1 MAYCTSCGQPIG
13 EGRFCPHCG
22 AKQQLEY
29 NPNATASGTAS
40 PNSYSQ
46 NSYNPNQYN
55 PNQYNPNAY
64 NPNRY
69 NPAPVQKSPENP
81 SRSLSW
87 GEQVLGSQGSSQ
99 APAAPV
105 FPMKWHKF
113 LIYFALWL
121 NGILNMLGGLALLIM
136 ISENGL
142 YGAIGAVMLGLGAY
156 TIYVRFQLAGLR
168 SGAPKKLMI
177 LLGCTFAINVL
188 NALGTG
194 VQSSNIPV
202 LSGSLASMLYS
213 WRYYSSR
220 AELFV
225 N

>member
-29 NPNATASGTAS
+29 SPNAAGPAKTH
-40 PNSYSQ
+40 
-46 NSYNPNQYN
+46 

-81 SRSLSW
+81 SRSPSW
-87 GEQVLGSQGSSQ
+87 GEQVVGSQGSSP

-105 FPMKWHKF
+105 FPMKWHMF
-113 LIYFALWL
+113 LIYFALWAS
-121 NGILNMLGGLALLIM
+121 GILNMLGGLALLSL

-142 YGAIGAVMLGLGAY
+142 YGVIGAVMLALGAY

-168 SGAPKKLMI
+168 SGAPKKLLI
-177 LLGCTFAINVL
+177 LLGCTFAINLLNVL
-188 NALGTG
+188 GSGLQENNVPAL
-194 VQSSNIPV
+194 VS
-202 LSGSLASMLYS
+202 SLAMIVYS
-213 WRYYSSR
+213 WRYYTSR

>member
-40 PNSYSQ
+40 PNSHSQ
-46 NSYNPNQYN
+46 NAYN

-121 NGILNMLGGLALLIM
+121 NGILDILSGLALLIM

-194 VQSSNIPV
+194 LQSSNIPV

>member
-40 PNSYSQ
+40 PNSYSH
-46 NSYNPNQYN
+46 NSYNPNQH
-55 PNQYNPNAY
+55 NPNAY
-64 NPNRY
+64 NLNRY
-69 NPAPVQKSPENP
+69 NPAPVPVQKSPENP

-87 GEQVLGSQGSSQ
+87 GEQVLGSQGSAQ

-121 NGILNMLGGLALLIM
+121 NGILNMLGGLALLSL

-142 YGAIGAVMLGLGAY
+142 YGVIGAIMIALGAY

-168 SGAPKKLMI
+168 SGAPKKLLI

-188 NALGTG
+188 NVLGSGLQENNVPAL
-194 VQSSNIPV
+194 VS
-202 LSGSLASMLYS
+202 SLAMMAYS